1 MTTRC
6 LYWQMNP
13 EIDLVHSRT
22 YQRISAFSYGAFAPL
37 ISCHQGLGS
46 RTQSGSGGRQ

>member
-1 MTTRC
+1 MTARC

-13 EIDLVHSRT
+13 EIDLVRSRT

-37 ISCHQGLGS
+37 ISCHRGLGS
-46 RTQSGSGGRQ
+46 RTQSGSGGR